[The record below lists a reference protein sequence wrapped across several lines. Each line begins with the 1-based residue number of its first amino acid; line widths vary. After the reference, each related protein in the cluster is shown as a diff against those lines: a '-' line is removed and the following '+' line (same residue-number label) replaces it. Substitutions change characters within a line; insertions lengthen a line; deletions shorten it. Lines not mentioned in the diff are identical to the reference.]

1 MYILDIIIII
11 LLASAAIFGAMKGI
25 IRQIFGLLALLIG
38 VYCAFKF
45 SYWAAHYI
53 AQWLHTGEQLTR
65 MLAFSITFIAVM
77 IAVILIGRLI
87 ARLASLAALGVI
99 DKILGSVFSVFKVM
113 CILCVLLYIVQH
125 FNAQFHFL
133 PEKITSSFSYAFL
146 NKVLQ
151 IAFPYFQQG

>member
-1 MYILDIIIII
+1 MYILDIIIIV

-25 IRQIFGLLALLIG
+25 IRQVFGLLALFLG

-45 SYWAAHYI
+45 SSWAAHYI
-53 AQWLHTGEQLTR
+53 AMWLHTGEQLTR
-65 MLAFSITFIAVM
+65 ILAFSVTFIAVM

-125 FNAQFHFL
+125 FNGQFHFL
-133 PEKITSSFSYAFL
+133 RENITASFSYTFL

-151 IAFPYFQQG
+151 AVFPYLQ